1 MCYIIIYV
9 TINIENQSFA
19 LTPNTLSSPPKT
31 TNAPDNDY
39 ESHLVS
45 SVKRLWKWLWNTD
58 SETDLACFYCEEND
72 TVIALFCVLWR
83 IQQKLKT
90 CIANDSYSWTAVDE
104 IVHKVTSLCGY
115 FSAEVVS
122 PYIKHCRWSSHV
134 KLIQCDA
141 IKNWADCLNLRH
153 MASSLTRQPM

>member
-45 SVKRLWKWLWNTD
+45 SVKRLWNTD
-58 SETDLACFYCEEND
+58 SETDLACFYCEGND
-72 TVIALFCVLWR
+72 TVIALLCVLQR
-83 IQQKLKT
+83 IQPKLKT
-90 CIANDSYSWTAVDE
+90 CIANDSYSWTAGDE
-104 IVHKVTSLCGY
+104 VVNKVTSRCDFF

-134 KLIQCDA
+134 NLIQCDA
-141 IKNWADCLNLRH
+141 IKKWADCLNLRH